1 LYITLTKKGGV
12 CKATLK
18 QFTLNK
24 EERLKS
30 RKLMDELFVSGQ
42 TLTVF
47 PFRLVWLEVPLLA
60 DYPAQMAVSVS
71 KRNFKHAV
79 DRNRLKRL
87 MREAY
92 RKNKFTVYD
101 MAQSLSK
108 QYAIMLIYTGRKMVD
123 YAEVES
129 KIIITLKKFTER
141 CNETAV

>member
-1 LYITLTKKGGV
+1 V

-30 RKLMDELFVSGQ
+30 RKLMDELFVSGK

-47 PFRLVWLEVPLLA
+47 PFRLVWIETKLLV

-108 QYAIMLIYTGRKMVD
+108 QYALMLIYTGRKMVD
-123 YAEVES
+123 SAEVES

-141 CNETAV
+141 CNETPA

>member
-1 LYITLTKKGGV
+1 
-12 CKATLK
+12 
-18 QFTLNK
+18 
-24 EERLKS
+24 
-30 RKLMDELFVSGQ
+30 MDELFVSGQ

-47 PFRLVWLEVPLLA
+47 PFRLVWLETPLLA

-87 MREAY
+87 IREAY
-92 RKNKFTVYD
+92 RKNKFTIYD

-108 QYAIMLIYTGRKMVD
+108 QYAIMIIYTGRKMVD

-141 CNETAV
+141 CNETAA